1 MNAAKFLTGIAI
13 VLLNSVSGFG
23 QVSAD
28 SVNLLKQ
35 QKQSLELSSRINEH
49 RLQLAKLENSI
60 ADRTRAMEAT
70 ASDAQKAAAD
80 NAAAAEKLARDAQD
94 KKLAKKARKAARHAE
109 SCAKK
114 ARNAS
119 DDLSS
124 LNKGIENLRRK
135 IADDEAKLSSNPV
148 QP

>member
-1 MNAAKFLTGIAI
+1 MNTMKFLTSAAI
-13 VLLNSVSGFG
+13 LLLAALSGFG

-28 SVNLLKQ
+28 SLNLLKQ
-35 QKQSLELSSRINEH
+35 QKQSLELSSKINE
-49 RLQLAKLENSI
+49 RKLQLAKLENSI
-60 ADRTRAMEAT
+60 ADKMRSMEVT

-80 NAAAAEKLARDAQD
+80 NAEAAAKLAGDAQD
-94 KKLAKKARKAARHAE
+94 KKLAKKARKAAKHAE

-114 ARNAS
+114 ARNTS

-124 LNKGIENLRRK
+124 LRKDIESLRKK
-135 IADDEAKLSSNPV
+135 ITDDEAKLAANPV

>member
-1 MNAAKFLTGIAI
+1 MNTMKFLTSASI
-13 VLLNSVSGFG
+13 VLLTAVSGFG
-23 QVSAD
+23 QVSPD

-35 QKQSLELSSRINEH
+35 QKQSLELSSKINE
-49 RLQLAKLENSI
+49 RKLQLAKMENSI
-60 ADRTRAMEAT
+60 ADKTREMDAT
-70 ASDAQKAAAD
+70 ASAAQKAAAD
-80 NAAAAEKLARDAQD
+80 NAEAAAKLAGDAQD
-94 KKLAKKARKAARHAE
+94 KKLAKKARKAAKHAE

-124 LNKGIENLRRK
+124 LNKEIENLRKK
-135 IADDEAKLSSNPV
+135 IADDEVKLAANPV

>member
-1 MNAAKFLTGIAI
+1 MNTMKFLAIAI
-13 VLLNSVSGFG
+13 MLLLSNVSGIG

-35 QKQSLELSSRINEH
+35 QKQSLELSTKING
-49 RLQLAKLENSI
+49 RKLQLAKLENSI
-60 ADRTRAMEAT
+60 SGRTRVMEET
-70 ASDAQKAAAD
+70 ASNAQKAAAD
-80 NAAAAEKLARDAQD
+80 NEEAAAKLAGDAQD
-94 KKLAKKARKAARHAE
+94 KKLAKRARKAARHAE

-114 ARNAS
+114 ARMAA

-124 LNKGIENLRRK
+124 LSKDIDNLRKK
-135 IADDEAKLSSNPV
+135 IAEEEAKLAANPI